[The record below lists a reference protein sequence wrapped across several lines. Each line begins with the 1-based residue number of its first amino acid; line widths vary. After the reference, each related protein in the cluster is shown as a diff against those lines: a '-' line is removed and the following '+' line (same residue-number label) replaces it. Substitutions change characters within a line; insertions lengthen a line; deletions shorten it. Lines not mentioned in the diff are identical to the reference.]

1 MTMIAHT
8 TRSPGALSAAV
19 QNEIAALDPDVPI
32 YGVKTMPMFLDRLLS
47 LPTSVAVIVALF
59 ALVALVMASVGLYG
73 VVSYSIARRT
83 REIGLRIAIGADRG
97 DVMRMVLKNGLTL
110 ATVGVVIGT
119 AAALALM
126 RLAASLLY
134 GVGPSDPAT
143 FFAGTIVLGL
153 VALVATYVPARRAMR
168 LDPTKALRY
177 E

>member
-1 MTMIAHT
+1 
-8 TRSPGALSAAV
+8 
-19 QNEIAALDPDVPI
+19 
-32 YGVKTMPMFLDRLLS
+32 MPMFLDRLLS

-143 FFAGTIVLGL
+143 FLAGASLLAV
-153 VALVATYVPARRAMR
+153 VALVATYVPARRATR
-168 LDPTKALRY
+168 LDPTNALRY